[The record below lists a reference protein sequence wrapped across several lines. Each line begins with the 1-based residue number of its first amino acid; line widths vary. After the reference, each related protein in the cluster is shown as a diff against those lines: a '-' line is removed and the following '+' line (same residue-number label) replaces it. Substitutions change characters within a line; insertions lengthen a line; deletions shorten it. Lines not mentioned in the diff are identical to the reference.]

1 LNMASP
7 SSPTASAQNCSD
19 PNSVPS
25 DRREPELEISN
36 IIGENGANRSNYLTL
51 AQLIG
56 SNTAL
61 SAANLQNAIRNRRD
75 ADGNPINP
83 ALFKNDHLVV
93 RIPSNE
99 ARNWAAANQT
109 FNEKVIFIV
118 ENGGNFN
125 ANGNMYNSHESSST
139 MVYVE
144 PGGTLAQFG
153 GQGLF
158 KGLVYIADSDLT
170 PVRNHTFSW
179 GPNSVIDGGVQVRSG
194 VLTWNA
200 GGAPRVRRNQDI
212 LNNFGFMI
220 DCETNCVSNGDYVK
234 QDQNRGVELTP
245 IGFYFR

>member
-1 LNMASP
+1 
-7 SSPTASAQNCSD
+7 
-19 PNSVPS
+19 
-25 DRREPELEISN
+25 
-36 IIGENGANRSNYLTL
+36 
-51 AQLIG
+51 
-56 SNTAL
+56 
-61 SAANLQNAIRNRRD
+61 
-75 ADGNPINP
+75 
-83 ALFKNDHLVV
+83 
-93 RIPSNE
+93 
-99 ARNWAAANQT
+99 
-109 FNEKVIFIV
+109 
-118 ENGGNFN
+118 
-125 ANGNMYNSHESSST
+125 
-139 MVYVE
+139 
-144 PGGTLAQFG
+144 TLAQFG

>member
-1 LNMASP
+1 M
-7 SSPTASAQNCSD
+7 
-19 PNSVPS
+19 
-25 DRREPELEISN
+25 
-36 IIGENGANRSNYLTL
+36 TL
-51 AQLIG
+51 AQLVG
-56 SNTAL
+56 NGVTVTAQ
-61 SAANLQNAIRNRRD
+61 NLQNAIRNQRD
-75 ADGNPINP
+75 AQGNPLNP
-83 ALFKNDHLVV
+83 ARFKNDHLVV
-93 RIPSNE
+93 RIT
-99 ARNWAAANQT
+99 AAQQNWAAANQT

-118 ENGGNFN
+118 ENG
-125 ANGNMYNSHESSST
+125 ATLSPNGGLYNSHEESST
-139 MVYVE
+139 LVYVE

-220 DCETNCVSNGDYVK
+220 EGGDLGGDYFV
-234 QDQNRGVELTP
+234 QNPGGVSLTP
-245 IGFYFR
+245 VGFYFR